1 MKSAGYWIEELQLE
15 PHPEGGYFKETYES
29 TESFHSSAL
38 PDRYSSSRPFATSII
53 FLITS
58 ENFSAFHQL
67 KSDEV
72 WHFYDGSTLSLY
84 TINTQGELSTYKLGR
99 NIREG
104 EQLQV
109 IMPHSQWFAGEVAA
123 PNSHALVGCSVSPGF
138 DYDDFI
144 LGEKENLCKAF
155 PQHKTIISRLTRS

>member
-15 PHPEGGYFKETYES
+15 PHPEGGYFKETYKS
-29 TESFHSSAL
+29 AESFHSSTL

-84 TINTQGELSTYKLGR
+84 TINTQGELTTYNLGR
-99 NIREG
+99 KIREG

-109 IMPHSQWFAGEVAA
+109 IMPHSQWFAGEVSMA
-123 PNSHALVGCSVSPGF
+123 NSYALVGCSVSPGF
-138 DYDDFI
+138 EYDDFI
-144 LGEKENLCKAF
+144 LGKKENLCKAF